1 MITIIFYYK
10 YNIRSKVHIVKQK
23 YAQVSIFLKLN
34 ILVCIMNTI
43 QDRLKL
49 VRRSLNLTQTDFGN
63 KINRS
68 LRAIQN
74 YESGGRNIN
83 GDLLLDLQDIFNV
96 NIDWMR
102 TGQGEMFI
110 KKEENNVNYG
120 KYQWLNSLLDKLPEE
135 DVKQIE
141 LEAQKILE
149 KQYNKEMIINPSKN
163 IG

>member
-1 MITIIFYYK
+1 
-10 YNIRSKVHIVKQK
+10 
-23 YAQVSIFLKLN
+23 
-34 ILVCIMNTI
+34 MNTI

-74 YESGGRNIN
+74 YEGGGRNIN